1 VSNAFSK
8 SKKAQN
14 NFFFLLFKI
23 SKNENN
29 VKILS
34 VVEYDFLNPN
44 WFSSNKKTSE
54 NTRSLSFKIAVNSLP
69 RQLRIVIARKFCD
82 LKDSLY
88 SYIGLILPIS
98 QLSVKKPVSK
108 IKLNIFS

>member
-1 VSNAFSK
+1 
-8 SKKAQN
+8 
-14 NFFFLLFKI
+14 
-23 SKNENN
+23 
-29 VKILS
+29 
-34 VVEYDFLNPN
+34 
-44 WFSSNKKTSE
+44 
-54 NTRSLSFKIAVNSLP
+54 LP